1 MGSFEGH
8 VIPSVAYTILSL
20 WWGFVT
26 AVKYVRMVK
35 LGKSKFESVSAQPCF
50 CCPTKTLR
58 VLPIESFVKV
68 FGLTFQVFME
78 LGGGVNR
85 INPEDP
91 TDTHLRL
98 EYENAH
104 HIMMI
109 LAFIVGAIV
118 EIMIYYGVP
127 LPRKSAY
134 MFNLM
139 AFMIQFVIMT
149 GHLEGDHSVEFTA
162 HKMWTILITFTFVTY
177 VCECYDPTN
186 MWSVYMRLCFFL
198 AQGTWLM
205 QIAFVVW
212 PHSTNPRLQWVDNH
226 AAHTWLNIF
235 AMLHVLVAAC
245 VLMGQYLFIYAT
257 IRFWDKMYTRYEIDV
272 SKTGSDKAVSVN
284 KKFAFMDEKEYA
296 SLINQNDDESNESN
310 ETV

>member
-1 MGSFEGH
+1 M
-8 VIPSVAYTILSL
+8 
-20 WWGFVT
+20 
-26 AVKYVRMVK
+26 
-35 LGKSKFESVSAQPCF
+35 PCF
-50 CCPTKTLR
+50 CCPRKSLR
-58 VLPIESFVKV
+58 VLPVESFAKV
-68 FGLTFQVFME
+68 FGLTFHVFME

-91 TDTHLRL
+91 ADTHLRL

-104 HIMMI
+104 HICMI
-109 LAFIVGAIV
+109 MGFILGALV
-118 EIMIYYGVP
+118 EIMVYYGAP
-127 LPRKSAY
+127 LPKKSAY

-162 HKMWTILITFTFVTY
+162 HKMWTVLITFTFVCFA
-177 VCECYDPTN
+177 VEVYDPTN
-186 MWSVYMRLCFFL
+186 FWSVFMRICFFL

-235 AMLHVLVAAC
+235 AMAHVSAAAC
-245 VLMGQYLFIYAT
+245 LLIGQYLFVYAT
-257 IRFWDKMYTRYEIDV
+257 IRVWDRMYTKYELDA
-272 SKTGSDKAVSVN
+272 GGNGDDNGAVPV
-284 KKFAFMDEKEYA
+284 KFAFAGDKEYSA
-296 SLINQNDDESNESN
+296 LISQNDDESNES
-310 ETV
+310 V